1 MYVLLSNAN
10 VPKPLHPNDSLLT
23 CASPN
28 RYIYQLNF
36 FTGFIVSSGV
46 YFLLCKVSP
55 VPATSDRWL
64 EVDDDTTG
72 RSNSLV
78 YGADNSDP
86 ESGYDER
93 ADEYRGVTA
102 TKY

>member
-1 MYVLLSNAN
+1 MYVTSENPFCN
-10 VPKPLHPNDSLLT
+10 VFDRLLT
-23 CASPN
+23 LSSTY
-28 RYIYQLNF
+28 RYIYNLNF

-55 VPATSDRWL
+55 IPATSDHWL
-64 EVDDDTTG
+64 EVDDDVTG

-78 YGADNSDP
+78 YGADVSDP
-86 ESGYDER
+86 ESGLEQP
-93 ADEYRGVTA
+93 AEELKGAGA